1 MKQEADRESS
11 QASQQLASDGDRTP
25 SLPEEDEEVNLFFD
39 LLKEQADTRDAARP
53 TAIKTQTH

>member
-11 QASQQLASDGDRTP
+11 QSSQWLASDGARTP
-25 SLPEEDEEVNLFFD
+25 LLPDEDEEVNLFFG
-39 LLKEQADTRDAARP
+39 LIKEQADATDAARP